1 MELNINS
8 SISDIISEI
17 SKKDK
22 KRQVF
27 ILTSLIK
34 DLKNTRIEA
43 KSNYEDCNASYT
55 RRTDN
60 FLGHFN
66 LMIWKKQLELLDM
79 IIENLD
85 AMIVKDGELWIVLL
99 VICVILLKIN
109 LILN

>member
-1 MELNINS
+1 MENEMK
-8 SISDIISEI
+8 SILDIIAEI

-22 KRQVF
+22 KKQVF

-43 KSNYEDCNASYT
+43 KSNYEDCNTSYS

-66 LMIWKKQLELLDM
+66 LMIWKKQLELLDT

-85 AMIVKDGELWIVLL
+85 AYLDELLA
-99 VICVILLKIN
+99 K
-109 LILN
+109 

>member
-34 DLKNTRIEA
+34 DLKNIRIEA
-43 KSNYEDCNASYT
+43 ESNYEDCNASYT

-85 AMIVKDGELWIVLL
+85 AYLDELLA
-99 VICVILLKIN
+99 K
-109 LILN
+109 

>member
-1 MELNINS
+1 MELNINI

-66 LMIWKKQLELLDM
+66 LMIWNM
-79 IIENLD
+79 CYST
-85 AMIVKDGELWIVLL
+85 KDKPYFKLRHNG
-99 VICVILLKIN
+99 K
-109 LILN
+109 

>member
-1 MELNINS
+1 MELNVNN

-22 KRQVF
+22 KKQVF
-27 ILTSLIK
+27 ILTALIR
-34 DLKNTRIEA
+34 DLKSTRVET
-43 KSNYEDCNASYT
+43 KSNYEDCNTSYT
-55 RRTDN
+55 RSTDN

-85 AMIVKDGELWIVLL
+85 AYLDELLA
-99 VICVILLKIN
+99 K
-109 LILN
+109 

>member
-43 KSNYEDCNASYT
+43 KSNYEDCNTSYT

-60 FLGHFN
+60 YIGNFK
-66 LMIWKKQLELLDM
+66 LMLFKKQLDCLDM

-85 AMIVKDGELWIVLL
+85 SYLDELLS
-99 VICVILLKIN
+99 K
-109 LILN
+109 

>member
-1 MELNINS
+1 MNGVVIKQEVNMELNINS

-22 KRQVF
+22 KEQVF
-27 ILTSLIK
+27 ILTSLIR

-43 KSNYEDCNASYT
+43 KSNYEDCNTSYS
-55 RRTDN
+55 RRTNN
-60 FLGHFN
+60 FLGYFK

-85 AMIVKDGELWIVLL
+85 AYLDEL
-99 VICVILLKIN
+99 
-109 LILN
+109 LNK

>member
-43 KSNYEDCNASYT
+43 KSNKEEY
-55 RRTDN
+55 DN
-60 FLGHFN
+60 SN
-66 LMIWKKQLELLDM
+66 K
-79 IIENLD
+79 
-85 AMIVKDGELWIVLL
+85 
-99 VICVILLKIN
+99 
-109 LILN
+109 